1 MTKKSFDHRQLLV
14 APNRNFILDEVCTH
28 LDAPG
33 MIKIILSVAVAFITK
48 LEVCTFKHACM
59 SPKTRFDFDQQIW
72 PLDMIHDLCRLR
84 VPRVHIGWGA

>member
-1 MTKKSFDHRQLLV
+1 MTKTSFDHRQLLV
-14 APNRNFILDEVCTH
+14 APTRSFILDEVCTH
-28 LDAPG
+28 LDAAG

-72 PLDMIHDLCRLR
+72 PRDMTHDLCKLR
-84 VPRVHIGWGA
+84 FPRFHIGWGA